1 MDQKCLPSWRNPAR
15 YPTSPDADAFVHA
28 SHLMGGV
35 HQRGSR
41 RAAHRA
47 AHRGAVGPE
56 RSGRSI
62 LKITSLCRCAGPQ
75 EAAFCVLRAMRHR
88 GCYGISGRVFEH
100 RASSALLRASSLIAR
115 MPSAASWTSTACG
128 RWDRRGSYRS
138 AIAPR
143 AGARSARKRFEG
155 RKIANKL
162 RTFELEL
169 KRTGTYP
176 PHSGTQP
183 PHPCSAHYT
192 RCRRMV
198 AIAGRGV
205 HPRRRPRA
213 WNPNRQG
220 RRLPAAF
227 GWRLAHL

>member
-35 HQRGSR
+35 HQRGGR

-100 RASSALLRASSLIAR
+100 RVLPEIPARAGLQSRAGTGLSRSPAPRKRSA
-115 MPSAASWTSTACG
+115 TTQTTHTAL
-128 RWDRRGSYRS
+128 RRGSCCTLCSRLRPQLRRWKAAS
-138 AIAPR
+138 EAPQR
-143 AGARSARKRFEG
+143 GRGRRMRFCYSQ
-155 RKIANKL
+155 
-162 RTFELEL
+162 LEL
-169 KRTGTYP
+169 AALPEVEGDAQKNDILTGRVSP
-176 PHSGTQP
+176 K
-183 PHPCSAHYT
+183 
-192 RCRRMV
+192 
-198 AIAGRGV
+198 
-205 HPRRRPRA
+205 
-213 WNPNRQG
+213 
-220 RRLPAAF
+220 
-227 GWRLAHL
+227 LALDATKEGGS